1 MRHHVV
7 IGCEHGQNDPSNEK
21 ASQDADRERDEIPGG
36 EGHCVEVGGVA
47 RKRVRPYFPPMRA

>member
-21 ASQDADRERDEIPGG
+21 ASQDADREHEEIPGG
-36 EGHCVEVGGVA
+36 EGHCVRSEVLPASGFA
-47 RKRVRPYFPPMRA
+47 HTSPR